1 MKSMTDHV
9 GKHYDGLRPSV
20 DKKKATQVQ
29 VPIQRSPSSPRLQHS
44 PSAASI
50 RNESLQLSTQ
60 SQGIQSGAHC
70 TSTPLTRSAIRA
82 KSITSTMALP
92 LNSPPR
98 SIPPPGIQ
106 EQEPMTT
113 VIPECI
119 RCFLQCSQ
127 RRKVTTINPE
137 WIRSFL
143 GNSHCPKMVL
153 ARQNFR
159 CIKHGLVSPPIST
172 ARSSFCLLW
181 LMRSLIQSSP
191 TLKIKYVRFLY
202 KVSNI

>member
-1 MKSMTDHV
+1 MHCFYDGCRFQCSSMKSMTDHV

-106 EQEPMTT
+106 EQEPDDNSNSGMYSLFSGEFSL
-113 VIPECI
+113 PE
-119 RCFLQCSQ
+119 
-127 RRKVTTINPE
+127 NGP
-137 WIRSFL
+137 
-143 GNSHCPKMVL
+143 
-153 ARQNFR
+153 
-159 CIKHGLVSPPIST
+159 
-172 ARSSFCLLW
+172 
-181 LMRSLIQSSP
+181 SSP
-191 TLKIKYVRFLY
+191 KLPLHQTRVGLSSNLNSEVLLLSPLAYAKSNSIVSHPEN
-202 KVSNI
+202 KVCAFSL

>member
-92 LNSPPR
+92 LNSPPH

-106 EQEPMTT
+106 EQEPDDNSNSGMYLLFSAELSTPKSDDNKPGMDSLFSAEFSL
-113 VIPECI
+113 PE
-119 RCFLQCSQ
+119 
-127 RRKVTTINPE
+127 
-137 WIRSFL
+137 
-143 GNSHCPKMVL
+143 
-153 ARQNFR
+153 
-159 CIKHGLVSPPIST
+159 SP
-172 ARSSFCLLW
+172 
-181 LMRSLIQSSP
+181 SSP
-191 TLKIKYVRFLY
+191 KLPLHQTWVGLSSNVNSEVILLSPLAYAKSNSI
-202 KVSNI
+202 VSHPENQVCTFSFQGF